1 MSSIDFS
8 LDHYR
13 QVFRYR
19 AFRLFWSGFALSV
32 AGDAMTRVVLTWYV
46 WEATGSSRAL
56 GLLAFLYT
64 GPIIVSGLFAGAL
77 LDRFDRRRVMIVDS
91 VVRGAAVAAIPL
103 LHALGSLEVWHVYV
117 VAAIYASL
125 MMVSLA
131 GAPTM
136 IPSLVPER
144 HLSTANALETI
155 AYTLSGVLG
164 PPIAG
169 LLIAKIG
176 APNVVIID
184 AITYLAFAAA
194 LLGMGHH
201 DVAAA
206 TPTRTRNDKGIR
218 DVLRLVA
225 GNKILLST
233 TIMYMSA
240 NIAMGMMFV
249 WLPIYSD
256 QGLGGGAGLFGM
268 LLGLLAI
275 GEVVSSLLA
284 GSMSFRLALGSLIC
298 IVMLLSGLSVA
309 ILLLGEKVW
318 IAAIGMTL
326 FGFFSAPLTIWAQ
339 TLRMKIIPPDMMG
352 RTFALLRMSMQG
364 TNPLGGIVAGAALA
378 VVSVPVM
385 IGLSVVFVALPGA
398 FGYKVKEL
406 RSAR

>member
-1 MSSIDFS
+1 
-8 LDHYR
+8 
-13 QVFRYR
+13 
-19 AFRLFWSGFALSV
+19 
-32 AGDAMTRVVLTWYV
+32 
-46 WEATGSSRAL
+46 
-56 GLLAFLYT
+56 
-64 GPIIVSGLFAGAL
+64 
-77 LDRFDRRRVMIVDS
+77 
-91 VVRGAAVAAIPL
+91 
-103 LHALGSLEVWHVYV
+103 
-117 VAAIYASL
+117 
-125 MMVSLA
+125 
-131 GAPTM
+131 M